1 MTDILFSHDMW
12 RLILGGLK
20 TTVIIFVCA
29 AVLAIFLGAAL
40 SYLKISHKWPW
51 FYGPVNWFVKTIHD
65 VPAVALMM
73 FFYYVIFGGE
83 MNGLI
88 VSIIA
93 LGVYTSGSLVKLFTV
108 HILNVDKGQ
117 IEAGLSLGMTTSQ
130 CYRHIVVPQALK
142 SMLPIFA
149 GELKVLLRCTSYA
162 GYIAQKDLIKSVDAI
177 RAEHI
182 DTFLPLII
190 VSILYLIL
198 SWLITVVID
207 LLYVKLFK
215 HD

>member
-1 MTDILFSHDMW
+1 M
-12 RLILGGLK
+12 
-20 TTVIIFVCA
+20 
-29 AVLAIFLGAAL
+29 
-40 SYLKISHKWPW
+40 SYLKITQKCSWLFAPL
-51 FYGPVNWFVKTIHD
+51 NWFVKTIHD

-83 MNGLI
+83 LNGIL

-93 LGVYTSGSLVKLFTV
+93 LGVYTSGTLVKLFSV
-108 HILNVDKGQ
+108 HILNIDKGQ
-117 IEAGLSLGMTTSQ
+117 IEAGLSLGMTSRQ
-130 CYRHIVVPQALK
+130 CYRHIVLPQAIR
-142 SMLPIFA
+142 SMLPLFS

-177 RAEHI
+177 RQLHY

-190 VSILYLIL
+190 VSIMYLIL
-198 SWLITVVID
+198 SWLITALID
-207 LLYVKLFK
+207 YLYKKLFK

>member
-1 MTDILFSHDMW
+1 
-12 RLILGGLK
+12 
-20 TTVIIFVCA
+20 
-29 AVLAIFLGAAL
+29 
-40 SYLKISHKWPW
+40 
-51 FYGPVNWFVKTIHD
+51 
-65 VPAVALMM
+65 
-73 FFYYVIFGGE
+73 
-83 MNGLI
+83 
-88 VSIIA
+88 
-93 LGVYTSGSLVKLFTV
+93 
-108 HILNVDKGQ
+108 
-117 IEAGLSLGMTTSQ
+117 
-130 CYRHIVVPQALK
+130 
-142 SMLPIFA
+142 
-149 GELKVLLRCTSYA
+149 LLRCTSYA